1 MKSFFQ
7 FLESTAVQQ
16 ATRMGLT
23 SDGHGGWYD
32 KKGEFV
38 AKTEKGQLKFF
49 NKRQRVGQDPPSTEK
64 EKGLSGMTTSREHNN
79 LHKNQLQNYQ
89 KHHQK

>member
-16 ATRMGLT
+16 ATRMGLN

-38 AKTEKGQLKFF
+38 AKTEKG
-49 NKRQRVGQDPPSTEK
+49 
-64 EKGLSGMTTSREHNN
+64 
-79 LHKNQLQNYQ
+79 
-89 KHHQK
+89 

>member
-38 AKTEKGQLKFF
+38 AK
-49 NKRQRVGQDPPSTEK
+49 QRRDNLNFLTRD
-64 EKGLSGMTTSREHNN
+64 RE
-79 LHKNQLQNYQ
+79 
-89 KHHQK
+89 

>member
-1 MKSFFQ
+1 MKSFFFQ

-49 NKRQRVGQDPPSTEK
+49 NKRQKVGQDPTIYRERK
-64 EKGLSGMTTSREHNN
+64 KFIWYATSRC
-79 LHKNQLQNYQ
+79 
-89 KHHQK
+89 

>member
-1 MKSFFQ
+1 MKSFFK

-38 AKTEKGQLKFF
+38 AKTEKGSIKIL
-49 NKRQRVGQDPPSTEK
+49 
-64 EKGLSGMTTSREHNN
+64 
-79 LHKNQLQNYQ
+79 
-89 KHHQK
+89 

>member
-1 MKSFFQ
+1 MKSFSQ

-23 SDGHGGWYD
+23 GDGHGGWYD

-38 AKTEKGQLKFF
+38 AKTEKGQLKFLIPRIIY
-49 NKRQRVGQDPPSTEK
+49 KAYS
-64 EKGLSGMTTSREHNN
+64 
-79 LHKNQLQNYQ
+79 
-89 KHHQK
+89 

>member
-1 MKSFFQ
+1 MKSFSQ

-23 SDGHGGWYD
+23 GDGHGGWYD

-38 AKTEKGQLKFF
+38 AKTEKRQLKFY
-49 NKRQRVGQDPPSTEK
+49 NKKQK
-64 EKGLSGMTTSREHNN
+64 EH
-79 LHKNQLQNYQ
+79 
-89 KHHQK
+89 

>member
-1 MKSFFQ
+1 MKSFFK

-49 NKRQRVGQDPPSTEK
+49 NKRQRELVNK
-64 EKGLSGMTTSREHNN
+64 IH
-79 LHKNQLQNYQ
+79 HKQRKRKVYLV
-89 KHHQK
+89 